1 MNFKE
6 ANALWLEISSSCKF
20 KKPKE
25 EGLFEAILIPSSAL
39 YDADAEGCK
48 LRFDDPILDESAR
61 KCIKSIVE
69 KHKLRMT
76 ESKGSLII
84 YKPR

>member
-1 MNFKE
+1 MNFKD
-6 ANALWLEISSSCKF
+6 ANALWLEISSACSF

-39 YDADAEGCK
+39 YDASAEGCK
-48 LRFDDPILDESAR
+48 LRFDTPILDESTR

-69 KHKLRMT
+69 KHKLKMT
-76 ESKGSLII
+76 ESKESLII
-84 YKPR
+84 YKP